1 MVKPR
6 AFDEIHERVRD
17 LVTPYL
23 KDSKVLDVAAGN
35 GLLTNWM
42 IEQGATVDAVDLN
55 PSDWV
60 APVECTNTN
69 LNNPLPFG
77 DNAYDLVVS
86 VETIEHL
93 DCPYLF
99 LSELIRV
106 LKRGGTLLVTTPNPH
121 SLKSRIKYLFTGL
134 PALFD
139 FVPGYGH
146 FGGHISP
153 VSMGHF
159 MWSFDENGI
168 EFKDVYTTG
177 PVRTSKQKVF
187 NSVINSVLWPMTK
200 QMKKMY
206 RDQPRHYLARLSD
219 QQIKK
224 LQDDL
229 IVIVMG
235 EKSKD

>member
-1 MVKPR
+1 VVKPR
-6 AFDEIHERVRD
+6 AFDEIHEIVRT
-17 LVTPYL
+17 LVSPYL
-23 KDSKVLDVAAGN
+23 KGARVLDVAAGN
-35 GLLTNWM
+35 GLLSNWM

-60 APVECTNTN
+60 APIECTNAN
-69 LNNPLPFG
+69 LNDPLPFK
-77 DNAYDLVVS
+77 DNAFDLVVS

-93 DCPYLF
+93 DSPYLF
-99 LSELIRV
+99 LRELIRV
-106 LKRGGTLLVTTPNPH
+106 LKRGGTLLVTTPNTH

-139 FVPGYGH
+139 FVPGYGP

-153 VSMGHF
+153 VSIGHF
-159 MWSFDENGI
+159 MWSFDENEI

-177 PVRTSKQKVF
+177 PVRTSKQKVIS
-187 NSVINSVLWPMTK
+187 SVISFVLWPMTK
-200 QMKKMY
+200 LMKKMY
-206 RDQPRHYLARLSD
+206 RDQQRHYLTRLSD
-219 QQIKK
+219 QQIKN

-235 EKSKD
+235 EKSKI